1 MSTERTYVFGGDGGN
16 GGSKLDITA
25 LLPGMLGGRSVD
37 PNLLALM
44 GNRNGFGGQDGWWS
58 IIWLVV
64 IASIFGWNGNSG
76 FFGGGRGENGLPAE
90 LAGNAGRELLM
101 QAIQGNGNAIQ
112 QIASSLNCST
122 QQLQTALCNVQN
134 TITQVGNQVGLTG
147 TQVINALQA
156 GDNNIISQMSSCC
169 CNVLQAIE
177 RQGCATQLQNC
188 QNMNTL
194 TREMNNNARNLQD
207 ATQAQTQAILAK
219 LDAAETRV
227 LQDKLDAER
236 QKSATLAAQLNN
248 EHQTQTIMGSV
259 AQQIAPLVAGIQ
271 SLQGEVDGIKC
282 KLPNTVSVPYPQLQ
296 VYNPE
301 VARAAAFGAAAGG
314 YAGYGCG
321 GYNTGFWG

>member
-64 IASIFGWNGNSG
+64 IASIFGWNGNGG
-76 FFGGGRGENGLPAE
+76 FFGGGRGGNGLPAE